1 MHLDVKE
8 IRDFYYRSTLGR
20 AARASINKNL
30 SSIWPETN
38 GLNVLGFGFPIPF
51 LRKYLDTSRRVVAL
65 MPAQMGVLAWPS
77 PEANVSVL
85 VDEKRW
91 PIDTGHVDRLIMSHS
106 LEHASD
112 ISALLTEAYRVLGP
126 GGRALFMVP
135 NRAGL
140 WSRSDDTPFGQG
152 KPFSSG
158 QLETQLRLHG
168 FLPEKHFSA
177 LYMLPS
183 KKRNLQR
190 FSTFLEKMGQKLP
203 FLVGGL
209 IMLEASKIPDVT
221 KGSPI
226 LDSKRTSSG
235 VLEGLA
241 KGKPQPVLNIN
252 NKKRTSKRIEI

>member
-20 AARASINKNL
+20 TARASINKNL
-30 SSIWPETN
+30 SSIWPDTS

-51 LRKYLDTSRRVVAL
+51 LSKYLDTSRRVVAL
-65 MPAQMGVLAWPS
+65 MPAQMGVLGWPS
-77 PEANVSVL
+77 QETNVSVL

-91 PIDTGHVDRLIMSHS
+91 PIDTGQVDRLIMSHS

-112 ISALLTEAYRVLGP
+112 LSALLTEACRVLGP

-140 WSRSDDTPFGQG
+140 WSRSDNTPFGQG

-190 FSTFLEKMGQKLP
+190 YSTFLEKIGQKLP

-209 IMLEASKIPDVT
+209 IMLEASKISDLT

-226 LDSKRTSSG
+226 LENKRSAIG
-235 VLEGLA
+235 VLGGLA

-252 NKKRTSKRIEI
+252 NQKSTFKRIEI